1 MEKEYEAPRIE
12 VTKRRSLAER
22 LNIHA
27 EEAKALYKEIQ
38 AANEALQTNLF
49 NTQFVMDW
57 QDCLNEVSITKKED
71 AEKRY

>member
-12 VTKRRSLAER
+12 VTERRNLAER
-22 LNIHA
+22 LSIHA
-27 EEAKALYKEIQ
+27 KEAQALYKEIQ
-38 AANEALQTNLF
+38 AANKALQTNLF

>member
-1 MEKEYEAPRIE
+1 MKKEYEAPRIKDTE
-12 VTKRRSLAER
+12 IRDLTER
-22 LNIHA
+22 LSIHA
-27 EEAKALYKEIQ
+27 EDAKALYKEIQ

>member
-1 MEKEYEAPRIE
+1 MKKEYETPRIGVIE
-12 VTKRRSLAER
+12 IKDLSVR
-22 LNIHA
+22 LNNHA

-38 AANEALQTNLF
+38 KANEISETNLF

-71 AEKRY
+71 AEKK

>member
-1 MEKEYEAPRIE
+1 MKKEYEAPRIKDTE
-12 VTKRRSLAER
+12 IRDLTER
-22 LNIHA
+22 LNLHA
-27 EEAKALYKEIQ
+27 KNAKELYKEIQ
-38 AANEALQTNLF
+38 AANKALQTNLF

>member
-1 MEKEYEAPRIE
+1 MKKEYEAPRIE
-12 VTKRRSLAER
+12 ATKIRDLTER
-22 LNIHA
+22 LNLHA
-27 EEAKALYKEIQ
+27 EDAKALYKKIQ

>member
-1 MEKEYEAPRIE
+1 MKKEYETPIIG
-12 VTKRRSLAER
+12 VTELRDLSIR
-22 LNIHA
+22 LDKHA

-38 AANEALQTNLF
+38 TANEVLQTNLF

>member
-12 VTKRRSLAER
+12 VTERRNLAER
-22 LNIHA
+22 LSIHA
-27 EEAKALYKEIQ
+27 KEATALHKDIQ
-38 AANEALQTNLF
+38 AANKALQTNLF

>member
-1 MEKEYEAPRIE
+1 MKKEYEAPRIE

-22 LNIHA
+22 LNLHA
-27 EEAKALYKEIQ
+27 EDAKALYKEIQ
-38 AANEALQTNLF
+38 AVNEALQTNLF

-71 AEKRY
+71 AEKK

>member
-1 MEKEYEAPRIE
+1 MKKEYEAPRIE
-12 VTKRRSLAER
+12 ATEIRDLTER
-22 LNIHA
+22 LNLHA
-27 EEAKALYKEIQ
+27 EDAKALYKEIQ

>member
-1 MEKEYEAPRIE
+1 MKKEYEAPRIE
-12 VTKRRSLAER
+12 ATEIRDLAER
-22 LNIHA
+22 LSIHA
-27 EEAKALYKEIQ
+27 EDAKALYKEIQ

-49 NTQFVMDW
+49 NKQFVMDW

>member
-1 MEKEYEAPRIE
+1 MKKEYEVPRIE
-12 VTKRRSLAER
+12 ATEIRDLTER
-22 LNIHA
+22 LSIHA
-27 EEAKALYKEIQ
+27 KEAKALYKEIQ
-38 AANEALQTNLF
+38 AANKALQTNLF